1 MIRTGLIGK
10 ILSKLISDPKDDHN
24 YDHKPGESNTA
35 KIANDKQK
43 MFKEQRLKASPP
55 PVNMNSPLDSYEN
68 PKFVDKQ
75 AGQAAINI
83 ASAQLLDGAIK
94 KFNDPAEK
102 SKRQQNRADR
112 LTKRADAK
120 KDRLNARA
128 DRRDKRGARKFDIS
142 KQDAKKGADQ
152 KPGEVTIDT
161 SFDGAK
167 TKFDERTAKIRAKGD
182 TKKTELNKR
191 AGEMQVKSDAN
202 KMIADE
208 RAKYAGLT
216 ANQIRLAK
224 ASEAKNPVTTKK
236 VETSKGESMFANYD
250 KYGFVPMSDRTGYD
264 PKTQTASG
272 YAPKPKNTI
281 FKKYLKDD

>member
-112 LTKRADAK
+112 LTKRANSK
-120 KDRLNARA
+120 RDRLNARA
-128 DRRDKRGARKFDIS
+128 DRRDKRNMGN
-142 KQDAKKGADQ
+142 
-152 KPGEVTIDT
+152 
-161 SFDGAK
+161 AK
-167 TKFDERTAKIRAKGD
+167 TGDSNDPSYARINPYAPNDKVKAYNAKTDKIRAKAG
-182 TKKTELNKR
+182 TKKIELDKR

-202 KMIADE
+202 KMIAEE
-208 RAKYAGLT
+208 RAKRGTLT
-216 ANQIRLAK
+216 DNQWRLAQEN
-224 ASEAKNPVTTKK
+224 EAKNNENNKAVNMFSLSKDIKQLAKTDKQKK
-236 VETSKGESMFANYD
+236 LD
-250 KYGFVPMSDRTGYD
+250 KLFNRSV
-264 PKTQTASG
+264 
-272 YAPKPKNTI
+272 
-281 FKKYLKDD
+281 